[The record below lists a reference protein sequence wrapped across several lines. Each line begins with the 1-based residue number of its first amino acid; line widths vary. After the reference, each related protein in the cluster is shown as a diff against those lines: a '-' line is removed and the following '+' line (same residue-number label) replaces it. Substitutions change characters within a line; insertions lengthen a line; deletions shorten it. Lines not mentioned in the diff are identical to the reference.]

1 MTIKQLSVFLE
12 NKTGRI
18 NEVAK
23 ILGANGINMKAFS
36 MAETADFGILRLI
49 VNDECAAEKVLKE
62 NGYLIK
68 VIDVVGVKIG
78 DAPGKLTAALDV
90 LDKANINVEYLYAF
104 MARTE
109 KHAYVVLRVED
120 NEEAESILT
129 SAGFKMISEAD
140 INKL

>member
-36 MAETADFGILRLI
+36 MAETADFGILRLM
-49 VNDECAAEKVLKE
+49 VSEVDKAVQVLRDASFAVM
-62 NGYLIK
+62 LT
-68 VIDVVGVKIG
+68 DVVCLNVPNVAG
-78 DAPGKLTAALDV
+78 ALS
-90 LDKANINVEYLYAF
+90 NILETLASNDIFIEYMYAF
-104 MARTE
+104 AEGDSANVIIRPSNIARCME
-109 KHAYVVLRVED
+109 VLSKCECNV
-120 NEEAESILT
+120 
-129 SAGFKMISEAD
+129 